1 MNIFGKI
8 VVLTLAVGL
17 LLSAAPGRAGDTAY
31 LDRMARES
39 EIKSVAV
46 VTNVQRMGAN
56 SDGTFLRVTFRNQYA
71 VMPFTPDSFV
81 GGCKAMENNW
91 QTRSPGTV
99 YFSPKRGQK
108 VFVTISTNGGA
119 ITSFTPLT
127 PQLDAAARNDP
138 WRIVYRHGLAEAPFP
153 DD

>member
-1 MNIFGKI
+1 MSIFWKT
-8 VVLTLAVGL
+8 VVLALVVGL
-17 LLSAAPGRAGDTAY
+17 FLSPASGRAGDTAY

-39 EIKSVAV
+39 EIKSIAV
-46 VTNVQRMGAN
+46 VTKVQRMGAN
-56 SDGTFLRVTFRNQYA
+56 SDGTFLRVTFRNEYA
-71 VMPFTPDSFV
+71 VMPFTPASFV

-138 WRIVYRHGLAEAPFP
+138 WRIVYSRGLAEVPFS

>member
-1 MNIFGKI
+1 MNIFCKI
-8 VVLTLAVGL
+8 VALALVVGL
-17 LLSAAPGRAGDTAY
+17 FLSVAPGRAGDTAY

-39 EIKSVAV
+39 EIKSIAV
-46 VTNVQRMGAN
+46 VTNVQHMGAN
-56 SDGTFLRVTFRNQYA
+56 SDGTFLRVTFRNEYA
-71 VMPFTPDSFV
+71 VTPFTPDSFV

-91 QTRSPGTV
+91 QTRSPGMV

-108 VFVTISTNGGA
+108 VFVTISANGGA

-127 PQLDAAARNDP
+127 PQLDAAVRNDP
-138 WRIVYRHGLAEAPFP
+138 WRIVYRQGHATVPFS

>member
-1 MNIFGKI
+1 MNIIEKI
-8 VVLTLAVGL
+8 VVLAMAVGL
-17 LLSAAPGRAGDTAY
+17 FLVAAPGHAGDTEY

-39 EIKSVAV
+39 EIKSIAV

-56 SDGTFLRVTFRNQYA
+56 ADGTFLRVTFRNEYA
-71 VMPFTPDSFV
+71 VMPFTPGTFV
-81 GGCKAMENNW
+81 GGCKTMENTW
-91 QTRSPGTV
+91 QTRSPGMV